1 MEPLQQLCAELQAQE
16 QLDKD
21 MLKASATGKLE
32 VAKAAG
38 LLAAEHTQ

>member
-32 VAKAAG
+32 VTNCCGAVG
-38 LLAAEHTQ
+38 S